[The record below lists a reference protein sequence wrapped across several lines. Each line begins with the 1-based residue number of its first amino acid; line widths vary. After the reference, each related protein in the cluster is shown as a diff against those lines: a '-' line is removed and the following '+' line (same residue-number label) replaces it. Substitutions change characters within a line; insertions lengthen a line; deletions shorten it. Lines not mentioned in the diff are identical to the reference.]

1 MYFLFVTVYE
11 WVTLCTLSSAI
22 YFLNLFVLFGGG
34 LCGTSRRSEDT
45 LPCPAS
51 RSIRAAT
58 PMIPR
63 GRHHC
68 SWLFSFRRLR
78 RNHPVFGSPVRLR
91 RRTTSS
97 CWIKSSVSTL
107 AACQQRSARAA
118 RLWKHNRLPSALS
131 YSNKEEHCR
140 ERRVCLTSVWSF
152 FRDKHLWKRPTARF
166 KCDWL
171 TTSTYVRV
179 GFLPHVRYVS
189 CDKNRRNH
197 VSAG

>member
-58 PMIPR
+58 PMILR

-78 RNHPVFGSPVRLR
+78 RNHPVLGVQYGCVAALLHHVGLSQVSPPWLHANRGQPGRPAYENTTVSPPLSVTLTR
-91 RRTTSS
+91 R
-97 CWIKSSVSTL
+97 ST
-107 AACQQRSARAA
+107 
-118 RLWKHNRLPSALS
+118 
-131 YSNKEEHCR
+131 
-140 ERRVCLTSVWSF
+140 
-152 FRDKHLWKRPTARF
+152 
-166 KCDWL
+166 
-171 TTSTYVRV
+171 
-179 GFLPHVRYVS
+179 
-189 CDKNRRNH
+189 
-197 VSAG
+197 AGRGGCV